1 MSEFLNLKSIDIS
14 SITIIGT
21 AINIIYAIIFTILF
35 MVIGTI
41 SVGTTIIG
49 SLLMLA
55 PTIIF
60 GTMILT
66 IFQIFT
72 RSYLYNILATKLE
85 NIKLKFVEN
94 KEKPEK

>member
-49 SLLMLA
+49 SL
-55 PTIIF
+55 
-60 GTMILT
+60 
-66 IFQIFT
+66 
-72 RSYLYNILATKLE
+72 
-85 NIKLKFVEN
+85 
-94 KEKPEK
+94 